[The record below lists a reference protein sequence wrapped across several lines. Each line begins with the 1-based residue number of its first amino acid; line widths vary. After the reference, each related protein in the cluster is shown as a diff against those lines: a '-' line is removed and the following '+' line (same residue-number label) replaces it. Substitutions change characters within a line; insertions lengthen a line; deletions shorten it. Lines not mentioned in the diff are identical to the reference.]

1 MTEAECRARLY
12 GGPREIVVIRDGVA
26 EPAAGGQIRRFLDR
40 AVHRKE
46 RKAA

>member
-12 GGPREIVVIRDGVA
+12 GGPREIVVIRPGGPD
-26 EPAAGGQIRRFLDR
+26 PINRGQIRRLLDR
-40 AVHRKE
+40 SLGRRD